1 MEMPGRAPAGDLRGR
16 GGAIARPGSNY
27 TVLPTIVRVLVPSP
41 LRSYTHDAAAVSA
54 DGETLAE
61 VVGDLDRRYPGI
73 RFRIIDEHGRIRQHI
88 KFFVN
93 GAQAPDL
100 TPSLTGTDEVMIV
113 CALSGG

>member
-1 MEMPGRAPAGDLRGR
+1 VTP
-16 GGAIARPGSNY
+16 
-27 TVLPTIVRVLVPSP
+27 VRVLVPNP
-41 LRSYTHDAAAVSA
+41 LRSYTNDAATVSA
-54 DGETLAE
+54 EGGTLAD

-93 GAQAPDL
+93 GTQARDL
-100 TPSLTGTDEVMIV
+100 SPRLDGDDEVMIV

>member
-1 MEMPGRAPAGDLRGR
+1 MTP
-16 GGAIARPGSNY
+16 
-27 TVLPTIVRVLVPSP
+27 VRVLVPNP
-41 LRSYTHDAAAVSA
+41 LRSYTNDAAAVSA
-54 DGETLAE
+54 NGGTLAD

-93 GAQAPDL
+93 GMQARDL
-100 TPSLTGTDEVMIV
+100 SPRLAGDDEVMIV

>member
-1 MEMPGRAPAGDLRGR
+1 VTP
-16 GGAIARPGSNY
+16 
-27 TVLPTIVRVLVPSP
+27 VRVLVPNP
-41 LRSYTHDAAAVSA
+41 LRSYTNDAATVSA
-54 DGETLAE
+54 VGGTLAD

-93 GAQAPDL
+93 GTQARDL
-100 TPSLTGTDEVMIV
+100 SPRLDGDDEVMIV